1 MAHHGNDA
9 HRSLRDVLA
18 FDEAVGVAMNETD
31 EDDTL
36 IVVSADHS
44 HPLIIGGYSKLDNDI
59 LGKASIILVVKN
71 ENRDGCHM
79 WIMKFSLFP
88 EHLIAPVH

>member
-1 MAHHGNDA
+1 M
-9 HRSLRDVLA
+9 
-18 FDEAVGVAMNETD
+18 AMNETD

-59 LGKASIILVVKN
+59 LGKTWTILAL
-71 ENRDGCHM
+71 
-79 WIMKFSLFP
+79 LFK
-88 EHLIAPVH
+88 